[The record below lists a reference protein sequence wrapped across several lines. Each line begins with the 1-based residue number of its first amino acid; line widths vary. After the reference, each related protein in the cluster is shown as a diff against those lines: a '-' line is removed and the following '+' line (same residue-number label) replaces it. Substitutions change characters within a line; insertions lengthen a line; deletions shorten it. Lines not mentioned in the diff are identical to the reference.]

1 METQPALLA
10 AILAQ
15 KSEPLAA
22 TYQAFRGAID
32 DALAAGRL
40 EARHGPE
47 HWRNLGVLA
56 ARLVPERIFQQLA
69 PAEVFV
75 LAAAAI
81 AHDLAPAG
89 TISYDWLVDVPAD
102 WSLDSSLAAAVRQIC
117 EAVFSGGRRLR
128 RTARWAYME
137 RDAVDLRRV
146 GSLLLVADRID
157 LEHTDCPVPDE
168 VRELEDVDLSR
179 PERWPQALGLSVGL
193 IDPREGVLRLD
204 LTAANKVWAR
214 ILEHQF
220 LPHAAAAMEVAR
232 NILLVSGMPFREIEL
247 HDLHAKPSADVARA
261 QEIMR
266 ARAGARRRPEKP
278 FKFLEAFGE
287 EEHHLLA
294 ARDEEILKLAGRA
307 LTSPLCVLTGEV
319 GVGKTSLCAAGLLP
333 WLRIHGYDGVIAR
346 CLNDPTQSLLSA
358 ALARLGREV
367 TDEPEENAVALAQ
380 ACRALAE
387 DSDSPVVLVLD
398 QCQELFTRLGSRTR
412 LEFAKDLAGLLAM
425 PGEPVHVLLAIQ
437 REFFVNLTELLPV
450 LPTLFNE
457 VMELRRLTTDQAE
470 TVIRRSLGRFRQRFD
485 GLVTSHL
492 IEDLATSEG
501 ILPLELQ
508 ICSDALVASL
518 DEEEYHVGFENY
530 RRIGP
535 ARRILEG
542 VIDQRLKTF
551 RWRRHTLAKNALVD
565 CVTSQRTKALLTA
578 EECAVDIG
586 CDPATARELLEELLA
601 LGLLRR
607 LWLGDRW
614 VYELSHEYL
623 ALRLEPWIGDVEREA
638 KDVDD
643 LLHRELNNYEKFQL
657 LLDREKLKLI
667 HQYRRR
673 LTLTPEELELVIRS
687 SAAERFEVDY
697 WFGRVNEL
705 SLSQQM
711 VLSVDLLYS
720 PEPELR
726 EALRAMITK
735 LDHQAV
741 LPTLLDSLREAEPA
755 VQVTAIEVLRE
766 IDENLVKALEQ
777 GDAATQ
783 QQAAYALG
791 QIGARHAVRPLVEQA
806 QHGTEEVREQ
816 AVEALAEIDRSKS
829 ADLLIRSLRTGS
841 EAGRWNAAVALGRL
855 GRDQQI
861 RERIR
866 RDFERSDVT
875 DSLRFA
881 YAKACVEGRQFE
893 EAERLLDDLERRAV
907 PETQRFRIE
916 QAREELARLSQQQER
931 GVFSWPM
938 YRGGPSG
945 AAYTP
950 QGLALPLELKW
961 EFATRDMVYSSP
973 AVANGAVFVGST
985 DHRLYA
991 LDAESGSV
999 LWSYDAGEE
1008 VRSTPCILAGKV
1020 IFSDIAGR
1028 LHAIDQD
1035 TGRELWNA
1043 AVEAAA
1049 VCSVRG
1055 DEERAFVGTAG
1066 GSLLAFSPQDG
1077 RPLWQADLDGAV
1089 EASAAY
1095 DGSCVA
1101 IGTAESGLVL
1111 LSADDGAQRWRW
1123 RVDGGL
1129 QGSPVLLEG
1138 RVVVGSGDGR
1148 LELLDVDGTLLW
1160 TAFVRSEIQC
1170 SPAVGHG
1177 RVVIGSSDGEVACFE
1192 MSTGRTIWRFDA
1204 EGDISASPT
1213 IAGRTV
1219 FIGSHAGQLY
1229 ALRADNGKLTWR
1241 YRTGYSI
1248 HSTPAVADGRLFVA
1262 LRYYNMCAF
1271 AEPVDVEEPRR

>member
-10 AILAQ
+10 AILSQ

-22 TYQAFRGAID
+22 TYEEFRAAID
-32 DALAAGRL
+32 GAVAKNRL
-40 EARHGPE
+40 EARHGPD
-47 HWRNLGVLA
+47 HWRNLGVLS

-69 PAEVFV
+69 AAEVFV
-75 LAAAAI
+75 LAVAAI
-81 AHDLAPAG
+81 AHDLTPPG
-89 TISYDWLVDVPAD
+89 TSSYDWLTDNPTG

-117 EAVFSGGRRLR
+117 EAVASNGRRLR

-137 RDAVDLRRV
+137 RDAVDLRRI

-157 LEHTDCPVPDE
+157 LEHCDCPLPDE
-168 VRELEDVDLSR
+168 VHEIEDLDLSR
-179 PERWPQALGLSVGL
+179 PRRWPQLLGLSVGL

-204 LTAANKVWAR
+204 LTAANKTWTR
-214 ILEHQF
+214 IIEAHF
-220 LPHAAAAMEVAR
+220 LPHAAAAMDVAR
-232 NILLVSGMPFREIEL
+232 NILLASGMPFREIEL

-261 QEIMR
+261 QEVMR

-278 FKFLEAFGE
+278 FKFLDAFGE
-287 EEHHLLA
+287 AEHHLLA
-294 ARDEEILKLAGRA
+294 ARDEEILKLAGRT

-346 CLNDPTQSLLSA
+346 CLNDPTQSLLHA
-358 ALARLGREV
+358 ALERLGHEV
-367 TDEPEENAVALAQ
+367 TEEPEETAVALAK
-380 ACRALAE
+380 ACQALAE
-387 DSDSPVVLVLD
+387 QSDNPVVLVLD

-412 LEFAKDLAGLLAM
+412 MEFARDLAGLLAL
-425 PGEPVHVLLAIQ
+425 PGEPVHVLLVIQ
-437 REFFVNLTELLPV
+437 REFYVSLTELLPV

-457 VMELRRLTTDQAE
+457 VMELRRLTSDQAE
-470 TVIRRSLGRFRQRFD
+470 TVIRRALGRFRQRFD
-485 GLVTSHL
+485 GLVTSHV
-492 IEDLATSEG
+492 IDDLATADG

-508 ICSDALVASL
+508 ICCDALVNSL

-535 ARRILEG
+535 ARRILEV
-542 VIDQRLKTF
+542 VIDQRLRAF

-565 CVTSQRTKALLTA
+565 CVTALRTKALLSA

-586 CDPATARELLEELLA
+586 CDPATAREILDELQA
-601 LGLLRR
+601 LGLLKR
-607 LWLGDRW
+607 LRLGDRW
-614 VYELSHEYL
+614 LYELAHEYL

-643 LLHRELNNYEKFQL
+643 LLHRELNNYDKFQL
-657 LLDREKLKLI
+657 LLDREKLRMI

-687 SAAERFEVDY
+687 SAAERYEMDY

-726 EALRAMITK
+726 EALHAMITK

-755 VQVTAIEVLRE
+755 VQETAIEVLRE
-766 IDENLVKALEQ
+766 IDENLVRALEQ

-806 QHGTEEVREQ
+806 QHGTDEVREQ

-841 EAGRWNAAVALGRL
+841 EDSRWNAAVALGRL

-866 RDFERSDVT
+866 RDAERPDAT

-881 YAKACVEGRQFE
+881 HAKACLEGRQFD
-893 EAERLLDDLERRAV
+893 EAAKLLDDLERRAV
-907 PETQRFRIE
+907 PERQRYRIE
-916 QAREELARLSQQQER
+916 QARDELQKLGQQGER
-931 GVFSWPM
+931 GVFTWPM
-938 YRGGPSG
+938 YRGDASG

-999 LWSYDAGEE
+999 LWSYDAAAE
-1008 VRSTPCILAGKV
+1008 VRSSPCVLAGKV
-1020 IFSDIAGR
+1020 IFADTAGR
-1028 LHAIDQD
+1028 LHAVDQD
-1035 TGRELWNA
+1035 SGRGLWRHD
-1043 AVEAAA
+1043 VEACPD
-1049 VCSVRG
+1049 CSVRG
-1055 DEERAFVGTAG
+1055 DGERAFIGTSVGT
-1066 GSLLAFSPQDG
+1066 LLAFQPTDG
-1077 RPLWQADLDGAV
+1077 KRLWQAKLDGEV

-1095 DGSCVA
+1095 DGGRVA
-1101 IGTAESGLVL
+1101 IGTPASGLVL
-1111 LSADDGAQRWRW
+1111 LNAADGSRQWQW
-1123 RVDGGL
+1123 RVEGGL
-1129 QGSPVLLEG
+1129 HGSPVLTDG
-1138 RVVVGSGDGR
+1138 RLVVGSGDGR
-1148 LELLDVDGTLLW
+1148 VELLDTDGSLIW
-1160 TAFVRSEIQC
+1160 TSFLRSDIQC

-1177 RVVIGSSDGEVACFE
+1177 RVVIGSADGEVACFE
-1192 MSTGRTIWRFDA
+1192 LVTGRTVWRFDA